1 MTGIED
7 QQYSDDEWFK
17 EERLAWDRYAAAFA
31 AGTASGWSGD
41 RQAEFVARFSADFA
55 DKMIEERR
63 KRFE

>member
-1 MTGIED
+1 MTGIEE
-7 QQYSDDEWFK
+7 QHQNDDEWFK

-31 AGTASGWSGD
+31 AGAASDWSGE

>member
-1 MTGIED
+1 MIGIEEQPD
-7 QQYSDDEWFK
+7 DDEWFK
-17 EERLAWDRYAAAFA
+17 EERLAWDRYAATYA
-31 AGTASGWSGD
+31 AGVARDWSGE

>member
-1 MTGIED
+1 MTGIEE
-7 QQYSDDEWFK
+7 QQHNDDEWFK
-17 EERLAWDRYAAAFA
+17 EERLAWDQYAAAFV
-31 AGTASGWSGD
+31 AGTASDWSGE

>member
-7 QQYSDDEWFK
+7 HEDGDNEWAK
-17 EERLAWDRYAAAFA
+17 EERNAWDRYAAAFA
-31 AGTASGWSGD
+31 AGTARDWSGE
-41 RQAEFVARFSADFA
+41 RKSEFVARFSADFA